1 MRAIEIVGIAET
13 KFGKAEGS
21 YRELAVQAAQAALE
35 DAGAHPA
42 QVEALFL
49 GTFSP
54 GTFIKQ
60 EHVAPLIATEL
71 GLDNVPSTRL
81 ENACA
86 SGSTAFVSGAMAIAA
101 GAYDAVLIV
110 GAEKMTST
118 SIGETTSILA
128 EAADWENESSVGL
141 TFPGAY
147 ALMARAYMHK
157 YGKDRAFLD
166 AVAIK
171 NHHNAMG
178 NPYAQF
184 HREITRE
191 DIAKS
196 MMIADPL
203 NLYDCSPVSDGAA
216 AVLLVAADVADRFDK
231 PGIRLLGFGQ
241 ASDSLALY
249 KRDNLTSLPAA
260 QHAAERAYK
269 MAGVGVADINFAEVH
284 DCFTI
289 AEVMATEDLGFFGKG
304 EGSDAVLAGAT
315 GRDGKIPVNPSG
327 GLKAKGHPVGA
338 TGVSQIVESSFQL
351 RGTAG
356 ERQIDGAEI
365 GLTHN
370 VGGSGATCV
379 VTILGKAN

>member
-1 MRAIEIVGIAET
+1 MREIEIVGIAET
-13 KFGKAEGS
+13 KFGKAEAS
-21 YRELAVQAAQAALE
+21 YRELAVQAARAALE
-35 DAGAHPA
+35 DAGAKTD

-60 EHVAPLIATEL
+60 EHVAPLIASEL
-71 GLDNVPSTRL
+71 GLANVPSTRL

-86 SGSTAFVSGAMAIAA
+86 SGSTAFASGLMAIAA
-101 GAYDAVLIV
+101 GVYDVVLIV
-110 GAEKMTST
+110 GAEKMTSIP
-118 SIGETTSILA
+118 IGEATSILA
-128 EAADWENESSVGL
+128 EAADWETESMVGL

-147 ALMARAYMHK
+147 ALMARAYMDK
-157 YGKDRAFLD
+157 YGKGRDILD

-178 NPYAQF
+178 NPFAQF
-184 HREITRE
+184 HREITPA

-196 MMIADPL
+196 AMIADPL
-203 NLYDCSPVSDGAA
+203 TLYDCSPISDGAA
-216 AVLLVAADVADRFDK
+216 AVVLVAKDVSDRFDK
-231 PGIRLLGFGQ
+231 PGIRVMGFGQ

-249 KRDNLTSLPAA
+249 KRDDLTTLPAA
-260 QHAAERAYK
+260 KRASERAYK
-269 MAGVGVADINFAEVH
+269 MAGVSADDVSFAEVH

-289 AEVMATEDLGFFGKG
+289 AEIVATEDLGFFGAG
-304 EGSDAVLAGAT
+304 EGGDAALAGAT

-338 TGVSQIVESSFQL
+338 TGVSQIVESAFQL
-351 RGTAG
+351 RGEAG
-356 ERQIDGAEI
+356 ERQLDGVDVA
-365 GLTHN
+365 LTHN

-379 VTILGKAN
+379 VTILGKAE

>member
-1 MRAIEIVGIAET
+1 MREIEIVGIAET
-13 KFGKAEGS
+13 KFGKSEGS
-21 YRELAVQAAQAALE
+21 YRQLAVQAAQAALD
-35 DAGAHPA
+35 DAGASTD
-42 QVEALFL
+42 QIEALFL

-54 GTFIKQ
+54 GTFIHQ
-60 EHVAPLIATEL
+60 EHVAPLVASEL
-71 GLDNVPSTRL
+71 GLNNVPSTRL

-86 SGSTAFVSGAMAIAA
+86 SGSTAFASGMMAIAS
-101 GAYDAVLIV
+101 GVYDVVLIV

-118 SIGETTSILA
+118 PIGEATSILA
-128 EAADWENESSVGL
+128 EAADWETESKQGL

-147 ALMARAYMHK
+147 ALMARAYFEK
-157 YGKDRAFLD
+157 YGKDRSILD

-184 HREITRE
+184 HREITHE

-196 MMIADPL
+196 AMIADPL
-203 NLYDCSPVSDGAA
+203 TLYDCSPISDGAA
-216 AVLLVAADVADRFDK
+216 AVVLVARDVADKFAK
-231 PGIRLLGFGQ
+231 PGIRVLGFGQ

-249 KRDNLTSLPAA
+249 KRDDLTTLPAA
-260 QHAAERAYK
+260 SKAAQRAFK
-269 MAGVGVADINFAEVH
+269 MAGVDASDVSFAEVH

-289 AEVMATEDLGFFGKG
+289 AEIIATEDLGFFGKG
-304 EGSDAVLAGAT
+304 EGGDAAVAGAT

-351 RGTAG
+351 RGEAG
-356 ERQIDGAEI
+356 ERQLEGAELA
-365 GLTHN
+365 LTHN

-379 VTILGKAN
+379 VTILGKAE

>member
-1 MRAIEIVGIAET
+1 MREIQIVGIAET
-13 KFGKAEGS
+13 KFGKAEAS

-35 DAGAHPA
+35 DAGAKPE

-54 GTFIKQ
+54 GTFIHQ
-60 EHVAPLIATEL
+60 EHVAPLIASEL

-86 SGSTAFVSGAMAIAA
+86 SGSTAFAAGLMGIAA
-101 GAYDAVLIV
+101 GVYDVVLIV

-118 SIGETTSILA
+118 PTGEATSILA
-128 EAADWENESSVGL
+128 EAADWENESKQGL

-147 ALMARAYMHK
+147 ALMARAYMDK
-157 YGKDRAFLD
+157 YGKDREILD

-196 MMIADPL
+196 VMIADPL
-203 NLYDCSPVSDGAA
+203 TLYDCSPISDGAA
-216 AVLLVAADVADRFDK
+216 AVVLVAKDVADKFAK
-231 PGIRLLGFGQ
+231 PGIRVMGFGQ

-249 KRDNLTSLPAA
+249 KRDDLTTLPAA
-260 QHAAERAYK
+260 KRAAERAYK
-269 MAGVGVADINFAEVH
+269 MAGVGVDDISFAEVH

-289 AEVMATEDLGFFGKG
+289 AEIIATEDLGFFGAG
-304 EGSDAVLAGAT
+304 EGGDAVVSGAT

-351 RGTAG
+351 RGEAG
-356 ERQIDGAEI
+356 ERQLEGADVA
-365 GLTHN
+365 LTHN

-379 VTILGKAN
+379 VTILGKAE